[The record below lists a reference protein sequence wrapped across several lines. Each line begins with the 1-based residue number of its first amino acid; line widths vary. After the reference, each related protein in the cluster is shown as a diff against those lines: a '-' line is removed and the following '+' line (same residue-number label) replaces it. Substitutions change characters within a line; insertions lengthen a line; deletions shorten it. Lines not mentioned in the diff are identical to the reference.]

1 MFFSKWEHTIISSMS
16 STWTLRK
23 CDILQRSLE
32 LRKVQCLDE
41 ACEAKNR
48 ANIAALDINVAD
60 TNSISESEI
69 LSKPSVDV

>member
-1 MFFSKWEHTIISSMS
+1 MFRWSM
-16 STWTLRK
+16 WG
-23 CDILQRSLE
+23 
-32 LRKVQCLDE
+32 
-41 ACEAKNR
+41 KNR